1 MLILG
6 VVVSSL
12 AMPPI
17 LNLLNDAYGFGTN
30 GLLPAPQASLML
42 SVSKGVIMGGL
53 PWGWVG
59 IGGVVALVV
68 IGIDTLLKKF
78 AIPFAMPVLGFAVG
92 FCRQQYF
99 FFLITYRFAT
109 RHWSSN
115 HVLSFWITNS
125 DFHRVGATISALAE
139 GSHTNEASTGVLY
152 AGGLIT
158 GEALMG
164 IFLAIPIAIS
174 GNTSILHVLSE
185 VLL

>member
-42 SVSKGVIMGGL
+42 SVSEGVIMGGL

-59 IGGVVALVV
+59 IGGLVALLV
-68 IGIDTLLKKF
+68 IGIDTLLKRY

-92 FCRQQYF
+92 FCLCELY
-99 FFLITYRFAT
+99 LP
-109 RHWSSN
+109 SN
-115 HVLSFWITNS
+115 
-125 DFHRVGATISALAE
+125 
-139 GSHTNEASTGVLY
+139 
-152 AGGLIT
+152 
-158 GEALMG
+158 
-164 IFLAIPIAIS
+164 IF
-174 GNTSILHVLSE
+174 
-185 VLL
+185 